1 MKTLAGFDI
10 GGTKCAVIAGVLTG
24 TKQPEILCKKQFATA
39 DHPDPLDCVTH
50 LLEILQEMRQTHSD
64 WEMESLGISCGGPLD
79 PIQGIIQ
86 SPPNLPG
93 WDNIPITQ
101 ICEAKLGI
109 PARLQNDANACA
121 LAEWRF
127 GAGQGCSNMIF
138 LGGCVNSFGL
148 DFWVLRWHI
157 IPLPRRANETYEYI
171 ETAECRH
178 ERYKRRQYADSAGRD
193 IF

>member
-1 MKTLAGFDI
+1 MMKTLAGFDI

-93 WDNIPITQ
+93 WDNI
-101 ICEAKLGI
+101 
-109 PARLQNDANACA
+109 LQ
-121 LAEWRF
+121 LAH
-127 GAGQGCSNMIF
+127 
-138 LGGCVNSFGL
+138 LYFGL
-148 DFWVLRWHI
+148 H
-157 IPLPRRANETYEYI
+157 
-171 ETAECRH
+171 
-178 ERYKRRQYADSAGRD
+178 
-193 IF
+193 